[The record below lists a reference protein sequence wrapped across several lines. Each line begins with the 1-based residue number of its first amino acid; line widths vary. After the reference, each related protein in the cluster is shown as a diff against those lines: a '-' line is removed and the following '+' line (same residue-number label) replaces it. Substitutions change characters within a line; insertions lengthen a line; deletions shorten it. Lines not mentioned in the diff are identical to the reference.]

1 MSTTYAPSGVK
12 TKIYPYED
20 FQGIDA
26 SRDKGALD
34 TGQKQHLISIVN
46 GYADFRGSIVR
57 DPGATQRTTGDALIK
72 HVAFFGRDLAVWAQ
86 KDGGGT
92 TLKSERALA
101 NPQRFIPLKLNTG
114 NTALEDDTSG
124 TYRPTGTLVYY
135 TITFETTSNYPD
147 MTSFAWV
154 DPALGTPVYSIEVA
168 FDKSYTPINLTVGG
182 TLKVSIDFIYNRV
195 TVKNQGT
202 ASDDF
207 TAFYDWIA
215 AQQKADGSQ
224 QEYYIYGRRV
234 DVAPQ
239 SGAHATEEVYPQS
252 AIITSTVY
260 NNKVIFASRDFPMY
274 AYDGFSF
281 KQIEAK
287 SDPRPAYVTSI
298 QRRLA
303 TAGQPGRRTIIDFSR
318 VDTEDVFTLDEDVS
332 AVQVTQASDIDVAN
346 VIGTADEI
354 RGLGVFENSRL
365 AVFTFDQVL
374 VYQLHPNYTLWQ
386 IDDKANIKVGLISHN
401 TISQAGSDLLFCSRD
416 GVHSLRRSETNGV
429 TIFTIPM
436 SNKIDLIYRDYVKS
450 VADTE
455 EINAFFDQ
463 DEGQYHIFFPQSD
476 QISKRLTLTLNPQ
489 VGGESKWSSGDFLN
503 TRCAKTLGG
512 VTLLGTPGGIWEHNK
527 IEDIVQYS
535 PEMVVTTPILWQGAI
550 NDIKES
556 YSFILQA
563 TGKGEL
569 QVESF
574 DERGRYLSSMQFLIE
589 DDGADDKFPD
599 VPLSRQYE
607 RKFEHRYRGVQ
618 FRFTTSGKGLLKII
632 GFAVAVRTG

>member
-168 FDKSYTPINLTVGG
+168 FDKTYTPVNLTVGG

-195 TVKNQGT
+195 TEKHQGT

-234 DVAPQ
+234 DVSPQ

-365 AVFTFDQVL
+365 AVFTFDFFI
-374 VYQLHPNYTLWQ
+374 VYE
-386 IDDKANIKVGLISHN
+386 IKDIY
-401 TISQAGSDLLFCSRD
+401 
-416 GVHSLRRSETNGV
+416 
-429 TIFTIPM
+429 
-436 SNKIDLIYRDYVKS
+436 IYRFVGIVS
-450 VADTE
+450 
-455 EINAFFDQ
+455 FF
-463 DEGQYHIFFPQSD
+463 
-476 QISKRLTLTLNPQ
+476 L
-489 VGGESKWSSGDFLN
+489 
-503 TRCAKTLGG
+503 
-512 VTLLGTPGGIWEHNK
+512 VT
-527 IEDIVQYS
+527 
-535 PEMVVTTPILWQGAI
+535 A
-550 NDIKES
+550 
-556 YSFILQA
+556 
-563 TGKGEL
+563 
-569 QVESF
+569 
-574 DERGRYLSSMQFLIE
+574 
-589 DDGADDKFPD
+589 
-599 VPLSRQYE
+599 
-607 RKFEHRYRGVQ
+607 
-618 FRFTTSGKGLLKII
+618 
-632 GFAVAVRTG
+632 